1 MPGELEAQFLV
12 RSSRG
17 RGRSWPKGSSHVV
30 AFARTGGLLAV
41 APRLVVGLAR
51 RGGWGDTV
59 LTLPDGSWRDVLTG
73 TTSTGTVAVAQLLGG
88 FPVAVLEA
96 R

>member
-1 MPGELEAQFLV
+1 M
-12 RSSRG
+12 
-17 RGRSWPKGSSHVV
+17 
-30 AFARTGGLLAV
+30 

-73 TTSTGTVAVAQLLGG
+73 ITSTGTVAVAQLLGG